1 MDGWIV
7 ESVVQQFWTAEDRRE
22 EKLVTIV
29 YDFISKLPL
38 QAKASFNI
46 HTKVHRGE
54 IKKKDWTYINLL
66 QAGYQKGDGL
76 RHQTI
81 CEN

>member
-1 MDGWIV
+1 MDFFVNWLCMKEGEWMDAFNPRDP
-7 ESVVQQFWTAEDRRE
+7 EGAEPTS
-22 EKLVTIV
+22 LNIGIV

-54 IKKKDWTYINLL
+54 IKKK
-66 QAGYQKGDGL
+66 GL
-76 RHQTI
+76 GVKPILIYFKPAT
-81 CEN
+81 

>member
-1 MDGWIV
+1 M
-7 ESVVQQFWTAEDRRE
+7 ENAS
-22 EKLVTIV
+22 EKLSTKSQAQSGKGVMIV

-54 IKKKDWTYINLL
+54 IKKKRLDLY
-66 QAGYQKGDGL
+66 
-76 RHQTI
+76 
-81 CEN
+81 